1 MQPRLK
7 YWTVAPE
14 AVKLMM
20 SLNAYVEKSS
30 IEASLRRLINLRV
43 SQINGCAYCV
53 DLHSHEAVRDGE
65 KGQRLHCLTVWH
77 ETDLFTPRERAALAY
92 AESVT
97 RVSDTHVPDEDYNEV
112 AQHFNELELVDLT
125 LMIATMN
132 AWNRMAISFR
142 RSVAER
148 RSTQAA

>member
-1 MQPRLK
+1 MEPRLK

-20 SLNAYVEKSS
+20 SLNAYLEKSS
-30 IEASLRRLINLRV
+30 IEASLRHLVKIRV
-43 SQINGCAYCV
+43 SQINGCAYCI
-53 DLHSHEAVRDGE
+53 DLHTHEALRDGE
-65 KGQRLHCLTVWH
+65 KVQRLLCLTVWH
-77 ETDLFTPRERAALAY
+77 EVDLFTPRERAALAY

-97 RVSDTHVPDEDYNEV
+97 RVSDTHVPDEDYNEA
-112 AQHFNELELVDLT
+112 AQHFNEPELVDLT
-125 LMIATMN
+125 LAISTMN

-142 RSVAER
+142 RSVTER

>member
-14 AVKLMM
+14 VVKLMM